1 MSDWLQQ
8 ISQPFVQRALIG
20 IVLIGVNAALSGVF
34 ASFRSLTFLVSGASH
49 AALAGAALVIV
60 LETFGILH
68 GLSPILG
75 GVVFAV
81 ALALLAARAT
91 FHGSERSADPAV
103 GAGFAF
109 SMALAVVLIA
119 LVPQAATRVWGVLL
133 GDLLLLSVEDLW
145 LLSALTLVVS
155 VAFWMLWRQFL
166 FVTFDIEGARAF
178 GINAEVYNTVLF
190 ALIGLSSAI
199 IMKGVGA
206 IVVFAMLVSPAAT
219 AMLFASSVRKVAL
232 WSFAIAVASG
242 LLALAL
248 SFRTGNTVS
257 GLAALLAAG
266 SYFVAKGWLWLA
278 GRHSRR
284 ALGTKGDRHHSP
296 PAGAGP

>member
-1 MSDWLQQ
+1 MSNWYEQLQ
-8 ISQPFVQRALIG
+8 QPFVQRALVG
-20 IVLIGVNAALSGVF
+20 ILLIGVNAALSGVF

-60 LETFGILH
+60 LETYGFVSGV
-68 GLSPILG
+68 SPILG

-91 FHGSERSADPAV
+91 SRGSERAADLAV
-103 GAGFAF
+103 GVGFAF
-109 SMALAVVLIA
+109 AMALAVVLIA

-145 LLSALTLVVS
+145 LLSALTLVV
-155 VAFWMLWRQFL
+155 VLAFWMLWRQFL

-206 IVVFAMLVSPAAT
+206 IVVFAMLVSPGAT
-219 AMLFASSVRKVAL
+219 ALLFATSVRRVAL
-232 WSFAIAVASG
+232 WSFGIAVGSG
-242 LLALAL
+242 LLALVL
-248 SFRTGNTVS
+248 SYGTGNTVS
-257 GLAALLAAG
+257 GLSALIAAS
-266 SYFVAKGWLWLA
+266 SYFVAKGWLWL
-278 GRHSRR
+278 GQRR
-284 ALGTKGDRHHSP
+284 AGKVLRPGGES
-296 PAGAGP
+296 

>member
-1 MSDWLQQ
+1 MNDWLEPLQ
-8 ISQPFVQRALIG
+8 QPFVQRALLG
-20 IVLIGVNAALSGVF
+20 ILLIGVNAALSGVF

-60 LETFGILH
+60 LETYGLVH
-68 GLSPILG
+68 GVSPIVG

-81 ALALLAARAT
+81 GLALLAARAT
-91 FHGSERSADPAV
+91 FHGSERAADPAV

-109 SMALAVVLIA
+109 AMALAVVLIA

-145 LLSALTLVVS
+145 LLSALTLVVA

-178 GINAEVYNTVLF
+178 GINAEAYNTALF

-219 AMLFASSVRKVAL
+219 AMLFAKSVRTVAL
-232 WSFAIAVASG
+232 WSFGIAVGSG

-248 SFRTGNTVS
+248 SYGTGNTVS
-257 GLAALLAAG
+257 GLTALLAAG
-266 SYFVAKGWLWLA
+266 SYFVAKAWLWA
-278 GRHSRR
+278 KERR
-284 ALGTKGDRHHSP
+284 ASSALGSGHTP
-296 PAGAGP
+296 